1 MQTKLTKEQY
11 TILTKYQTQ
20 LEQSTH
26 NYTSHITRHDIEVL
40 KPIYEAFGYHLT
52 SSGCGGCILAMLK
65 TLNKFYIEYIAIKNN
80 NKLQDGKTKA
90 NTTKSKREESIS

>member
-1 MQTKLTKEQY
+1 MQKKLTKEQY

-40 KPIYEAFGYHLT
+40 KPIYESFGYHLT
-52 SSGCGGCILAMLK
+52 NGGCGGCILAMLK
-65 TLNKFYIEYIAIKNN
+65 TLNKFYTEYGK
-80 NKLQDGKTKA
+80 GKTKSTI
-90 NTTKSKREESIS
+90 NEGTKSVS